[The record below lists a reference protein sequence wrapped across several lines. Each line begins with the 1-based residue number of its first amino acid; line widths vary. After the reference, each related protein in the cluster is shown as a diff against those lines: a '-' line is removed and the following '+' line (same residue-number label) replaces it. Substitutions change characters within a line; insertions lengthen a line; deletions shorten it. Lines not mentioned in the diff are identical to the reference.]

1 MGGIGMGRMAI
12 VMTMVGA
19 AFAAPAMAQDVGGRY
34 VVQGTGF
41 NGAAYG
47 GEAQITVTSDV
58 TCKIEWNTGGQLSD
72 GICMRSGNVFAA
84 AYVISGKT
92 GMIIYTINADGS
104 MQGSWT
110 IAGADGVG
118 TEALYPK

>member
-1 MGGIGMGRMAI
+1 MRMAMGTA
-12 VMTMVGA
+12 VLCLAGGGMA
-19 AFAAPAMAQDVGGRY
+19 AAQDVGGRY

-41 NGAAYG
+41 NGAGYA

-84 AYVISGKT
+84 AYVISERA

-110 IAGADGVG
+110 IAGSDGVG